1 MLLNGKP
8 LEQITESDLQ
18 ELVDNE
24 VAEGKT
30 LDYKEKS
37 SGNSDADKKEF
48 LYDVSSFANASSG
61 NLIFGITEDKGI
73 AIKID
78 GVETNDIDKEILRLD
93 NILRDGISPRIPG
106 IRIQPIQLQ
115 NNNYVIIIDIPRSF
129 ALPHMVTY
137 KNSSRFYSRNSG
149 GKYQL
154 DVDEMRTAFT
164 VSQGLIDRIR
174 NFRRERL
181 SLIIADETPII
192 LEKDAKLVL
201 HLIPLNAFEIN
212 SIITTEKINNIYQK
226 KQWLFSLLFN
236 NSGCKYRYNL
246 DGFLRYNGNNISN
259 YNTYLQIFRSG
270 IIESTTTCCFENYDH
285 LKNKEKPKF
294 IYKGYENE
302 IIYCLNNYLQLQKIL
317 NIPTPIILFLSMV
330 GVSSYIMG
338 HNDGWDTSSHKAI
351 DRDNLILPEVMI
363 EDYNIDLYQKMKDTF
378 DIVWNAAGHTR
389 SLNYDEQGNWLG
401 NK

>member
-8 LEQITESDLQ
+8 LDKITESDLQ
-18 ELVDNE
+18 ELIDNE

-30 LDYKEKS
+30 IDYKEKL
-37 SGNSDADKKEF
+37 SGNSDTDKKEF
-48 LYDVSSFANASSG
+48 LYDVSSFANASG
-61 NLIFGITEDKGI
+61 GHLIFGISEDKGI

-78 GVETNDIDKEILRLD
+78 GIETKDIDKEILRLD
-93 NILRDGISPRIPG
+93 NILRDGVSPRIPG

-115 NNNYVIIIDIPRSF
+115 NNSYVIIIDIPRSF

-137 KNSSRFYSRNSG
+137 KNSSRFYSRNSR

-154 DVDEMRTAFT
+154 SVDEIRTAFT

-174 NFRRERL
+174 DFRRERL
-181 SLIIADETPII
+181 SMIIADETPVM
-192 LEKDAKLVL
+192 LEKGAKLVL

-212 SIITTEKINNIYQK
+212 YIITTEKINSIYQK
-226 KQWLFSLLFN
+226 KQYLFSPLYN
-236 NSGCKYRYNL
+236 NHRDWKCRYNL
-246 DGFLRYNGNNISN
+246 DGFFTYDGNNLSN
-259 YNTYLQIFRSG
+259 YNTYSQFFRHGVVEATSNRFANDHYNFP
-270 IIESTTTCCFENYDH
+270 IE
-285 LKNKEKPKF
+285 KNF
-294 IYKGYENE
+294 IYKDYERD
-302 IIYCLNNYLQLQKIL
+302 IIYCLNNYLQLQQLL
-317 NIPTPIILFLSMV
+317 NIPTPIIIFLSMV

-338 HNDGWDTSSHKAI
+338 YDLPLGPIFRHTI

-363 EDYNIDLYQKMKDTF
+363 EDYNVDLYQVMKPIFDT
-378 DIVWNAAGHTR
+378 VWNAAGYPQ